1 VGLLQ
6 HVWGYDFG
14 GRSAILDPYLASL
27 DRKLAT
33 LGCQLTRT
41 PEGYVLT

>member
-14 GRSAILDPYLASL
+14 GGSAILDPYLASL
-27 DRKLAT
+27 DRKLAM
-33 LGCQLTRT
+33 LGCRLAHT
-41 PEGYVLT
+41 PDGYVLA